1 MLFTEKNHIFSDTQ
15 GCFALYP
22 DDTRRNENPP
32 RRTGAGTYEERP
44 YEVLN
49 SWNCKTSDMA
59 YWSTWSEWSDC
70 SKECDQEG
78 YGTRKKTRSC
88 INGYADS
95 DLCRGDFGYHDS
107 RATEII
113 GKYLINNIKIGYMI
127 YHINIYLV

>member
-1 MLFTEKNHIFSDTQ
+1 MILSDTQ

-22 DDTRRNENPP
+22 DYTWEVQHPP

-49 SWNCKTSDMA
+49 SYNCKTSDMS

-88 INGYADS
+88 MNGNV
-95 DLCRGDFGYHDS
+95 GDFGCHDS
-107 RATEII
+107 SATEII
-113 GKYLINNIKIGYMI
+113 GIYLINNIKIGHMT
-127 YHINIYLV
+127 YHIK

>member
-22 DDTRRNENPP
+22 DYTWEVQHPP

-49 SWNCKTSDMA
+49 SWNCKTSGMS

-88 INGYADS
+88 MNGYLDDS
-95 DLCRGDFGYHDS
+95 WTPPRCCGDFGCHDS
-107 RATEII
+107 SATEII
-113 GKYLINNIKIGYMI
+113 GIYLINNIKIGHMT
-127 YHINIYLV
+127 YHIK